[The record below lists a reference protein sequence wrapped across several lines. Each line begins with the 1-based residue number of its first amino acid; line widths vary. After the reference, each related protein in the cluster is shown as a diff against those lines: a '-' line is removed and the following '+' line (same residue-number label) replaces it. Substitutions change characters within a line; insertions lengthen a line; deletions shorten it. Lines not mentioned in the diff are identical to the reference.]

1 MARLTGVV
9 EVVQR
14 EEANAMQLTDN
25 RIGLLLREWRT
36 LRSKSQL
43 TLALQANVSAR
54 HVSFIET
61 GRSKPSRD
69 MVLQLA
75 NALDVPLRE
84 RNTLLN
90 AAGFAAAFTHTALDA
105 PELTPVS
112 KAIDAMLAQQ
122 EPHPAVVLD
131 HCWNILRANAGAT
144 RLFSHLIDLESVTE
158 PANVL
163 R

>member
-1 MARLTGVV
+1 MHENG
-9 EVVQR
+9 
-14 EEANAMQLTDN
+14 N
-25 RIGLLLREWRT
+25 RIGALLREWRT

-54 HVSFIET
+54 HLSFIET

-75 NALDVPLRE
+75 DALDVPLRE
-84 RNTLLN
+84 RNMLLN
-90 AAGFAAAFTHTALDA
+90 AAGFTAAFRHTALDA
-105 PELTPVS
+105 PELAHVS
-112 KAIDAMLAQQ
+112 KAIDSMLAQQ

-131 HCWNILRANAGAT
+131 RCWNILRTNDGAVG
-144 RLFSHLIDLESVTE
+144 LFSRLKIG
-158 PANVL
+158 